1 MRFLYQQLLAFWALI
16 MVVLLI
22 VGFSFFSFTKN
33 SLEDSNYTQLYTYA
47 QNILAN
53 STNSTNGLG
62 DQLRFSEYVLSNQ
75 KVNFYLVNADKSV
88 LYPASKADAD
98 PIKLKISAADWK
110 SISGNT
116 IENGKGYLSN
126 TRTTNLVGDVIPT
139 SYIML
144 PIYLQQEEG
153 PVFAGAL
160 IVSQP
165 SENVQKA
172 MVPFTEN
179 LIKGFIISSFVAILI
194 SYFLAQY
201 QVKRINRLKN
211 VTREITKGNFD
222 VQIATKDK
230 HPDEFDELG
239 SDFNQMARSLKDYRN
254 EVHEQEE
261 RRTQFMADA
270 SHEMRTPLTTING
283 LLEGLNHGAIPEA
296 RKDKAFKLMENETK
310 RLIRLVNENLDYE
323 KIRTNQIS
331 MMVKEFSGNEAM
343 ENLVTQMSGKA
354 EKAGNTLTFNDTEP
368 VTVIADYDRFVQVL
382 VNVIQ
387 NAIQFTTNGSITL
400 GLKNV
405 NGGAE
410 VTVADTG
417 IGMTEEEQKN
427 IWDRYYKVDPSR
439 KNTKFGESGLG
450 LPIVQQIMRLHG
462 GTITLSSQKDVGTT
476 FTLFFPNKEPEQP
489 VENGET
495 DQNQNQNS

>member
-1 MRFLYQQLLAFWALI
+1 MKFLYQQLLAFWALI

-33 SLEDSNYTQLYTYA
+33 SLEDSNYSQLFNYA
-47 QNILAN
+47 QSILKN
-53 STNSTNGLG
+53 SQNSMQKLG
-62 DQLRFSEYVLSNQ
+62 DKLRVSEYVLTDQ
-75 KVNFYLVNADKSV
+75 QVRFYLVDADKTV
-88 LYPASKADAD
+88 LYPSSDSNGEA
-98 PIKLKISAADWK
+98 ITLKISAADWK
-110 SISGNT
+110 EVSGADASTTN
-116 IENGKGYLSN
+116 NKGYLSN
-126 TRTTNLVGDVIPT
+126 TRTTNLVGDLIPT

-144 PIYLQQEEG
+144 PIYYQQTDG
-153 PVFAGAL
+153 PVFAGAI

-172 MVPFTEN
+172 MIPFTEN

-211 VTREITKGNFD
+211 VTKEITKGNFD

-230 HPDEFDELG
+230 HNDEFDELG
-239 SDFNQMARSLKDYRN
+239 DDFNQMARSLKDYRN

-296 RKDKAFKLMENETK
+296 RKEKAFKLMENETK

-343 ENLVTQMSGKA
+343 ENLITQMSGKA
-354 EKAGNTLTFNDTEP
+354 EKAGDTLTFNETEQ
-368 VTVIADYDRFVQVL
+368 VTIIADYDRFVQVL

-400 GLKNV
+400 GLRNV
-405 NGGAE
+405 DGGAE

-462 GTITLSSQKDVGTT
+462 GSITLRSQKDVGTT
-476 FTLFFPNKEPEQP
+476 FILFFPNKEPKELP
-489 VENGET
+489 DAKNPAEN
-495 DQNQNQNS
+495 